1 MEVKK
6 MKRSKFSE
14 DQITFA
20 IQQVEAGVPVREL
33 CRKYGISTKTFY
45 NWRKKFGGMSST
57 ELRELRM
64 LKEENQKLKGLVAD
78 LSLDRQIL
86 KDALAKKL

>member
-1 MEVKK
+1 

-14 DQITFA
+14 EQITFA
-20 IQQVEAGVPVREL
+20 IQQVEAGTPVKEL

-45 NWRKKFGGMSST
+45 TWRSKFGGMSST
-57 ELRELRM
+57 ELRELRQ
-64 LKEENQKLKGLVAD
+64 LKEENAKLKTLVAD

>member
-1 MEVKK
+1 
-6 MKRSKFSE
+6 MKRSKFDE
-14 DQITFA
+14 EQIVFA
-20 IQQVEAGVPVREL
+20 IQQVEAGVPVKEL

-45 NWRKKFGGMSST
+45 NWRAKFGGLASS
-57 ELRELRM
+57 EIRELRQ
-64 LKEENQKLKGLVAD
+64 LREENRKLKGLVAD

>member
-1 MEVKK
+1 

-14 DQITFA
+14 EQIVYA
-20 IQQVEAGVPVREL
+20 IQQVDAGVPVRDL

-45 NWRKKFGGMSST
+45 NWRAKFGGLSST
-57 ELRELRM
+57 ELRELRQ
-64 LKEENQKLKGLVAD
+64 LREENRKLKGLVAD

-86 KDALAKKL
+86 KDALSKKL